1 MYRKKLSNESFVSSA
16 VKRFVRCQ
24 VQIYCVFIR
33 LYKHIKV
40 NSLYELFKN
49 KKMLEFD
56 NLWYFART
64 KLIDNLFRIHQSQKR
79 SGKNQSKHFFFILSA
94 LSPVNI
100 LQTYRDN
107 SDSREIRQ
115 RITQRSSI
123 FIEWIEWITMFQ
135 SRGKYLQLLV
145 SIYPTHFQ
153 LPTDHPFGEKHSRE
167 CHPFPFLPSHPDTT
181 SASSSLICGF
191 GSTSGKTPPCCLYRH
206 CVTEKENRNI
216 LGLRPASE
224 KLIRFLFN
232 ISRNINK
239 K

>member
-1 MYRKKLSNESFVSSA
+1 
-16 VKRFVRCQ
+16 
-24 VQIYCVFIR
+24 
-33 LYKHIKV
+33 
-40 NSLYELFKN
+40 
-49 KKMLEFD
+49 MLEFD

-94 LSPVNI
+94 LSLVNI

-107 SDSREIRQ
+107 SNSGEIRQ

-135 SRGKYLQLLV
+135 SRGKYLHLLV

-167 CHPFPFLPSHPDTT
+167 CRPFPFLPSHSDTT
-181 SASSSLICGF
+181 SASSSQICGF
-191 GSTSGKTPPCCLYRH
+191 GSTSGKTRPCCLYRRLCAQIKKKSRYFEILSSIWKSCQNYCQICQEIQIKQFSVLLSVTNVTITKPTTSPQTEVAFAGPMCSPH
-206 CVTEKENRNI
+206 SLCVCVVRQ
-216 LGLRPASE
+216 SC
-224 KLIRFLFN
+224 
-232 ISRNINK
+232 
-239 K
+239 